1 MRTTDRYT
9 FILTAVRNEET
20 QFSRQVHPQHS
31 GLSLQWAKKDNAYFT
46 PTISGNLK
54 FVGDD
59 FTAIHSQ
66 SVKTQFILSILEKG
80 ITLAQLTFRKTDCTT
95 DLNHR
100 ILEVKPNIKNPYS
113 KLTDKLDEEYNL
125 LHLGIDKKS
134 LNCRLFPAMNTYF
147 ADDTETHL
155 FRLEDY
161 STLSVQQ
168 QETSYWRLTQG
179 KTYDNSFW
187 QGMHFSGYPVIS
199 LLFIDHKT
207 ETKYLF
213 KFSVF
218 DFADS
223 TDTESYTY
231 NIGQTAMAGT
241 IKYITVTGIG
251 STNQFKIGLPSHVIG
266 DDRYIIDGTSIF
278 IRSNLT
284 YGQGIG
290 MKRIETT
297 YGQLHNN
304 LTQVRMEFDS
314 GLGTITYGLDIYSF
328 IYYYGYVTHKVYEDR
343 LINSNKYIRD
353 ILGDDI
359 NFKSRGAYT
368 ESESGVAQMKT
379 YVSFST
385 NKSTTNNGYKKIQ
398 DEDAY
403 YAPPNTEDKWIPVKQ
418 DNWVSG
424 ISFWQK
430 PLYIN
435 RSLFSQEVADTPI
448 NDFYSL
454 GDAIKAVVSKIDDRV
469 VFEPDEAH
477 SKFLFASK
485 NPVSREKQGLLY
497 ITQKSNILKLGYDYP
512 AWLAPITLGKI
523 FTLLKNAF
531 NCRWDI
537 YRDENTGLYHLR
549 IEHLLFYMNG
559 GSYSSSQR
567 TTLDLTSIH
576 DTANHLPI
584 SFNTSHW
591 NYQSGSGG
599 TSQATSYEYGWMDTQ
614 SKLFDGEKITIPQ
627 DLQIFEKESVEERKV
642 DRFDSDID
650 FCIGVPS
657 QISSDGF
664 AIVMESTSNAG
675 YVWRDRYTDKYIGQN
690 YILSFTYLQKNFGL
704 YGLYSDSVSIGEDT
718 LYLVPRVGRLR
729 TSDIRFRV
737 PKGTEVKP
745 EMNIKTEVGEG
756 EISNLKL
763 DFTSDTYEATVLYQT
778 EN

>member
-1 MRTTDRYT
+1 MG
-9 FILTAVRNEET
+9 E
-20 QFSRQVHPQHS
+20 
-31 GLSLQWAKKDNAYFT
+31 KKDNAYFT

-59 FTAIHSQ
+59 FTTSHSQ

-113 KLTDKLDEEYNL
+113 KLTDKLNEEYNL

-134 LNCRLFPAMNTYF
+134 LTVKVLPTIETYVRGDNTITTFTALSATQNSANPTTDREVLQYQFCAHPPTQNVSCYFWAYFEQGDYAGIYVGTSPYTQNGIYKLNRTDGQYALAISFINTSESRYARISLIDMTAQEAIDTTDLLAPTPLTGDVISPHNIVDYHNAILLPQINEAFYLNCWVVYGRYILRAPHEGF
-147 ADDTETHL
+147 ANFINAEENRKNIT
-155 FRLEDY
+155 
-161 STLSVQQ
+161 
-168 QETSYWRLTQG
+168 G
-179 KTYDNSFW
+179 DNSVYW
-187 QGMHFSGYPVIS
+187 
-199 LLFIDHKT
+199 K
-207 ETKYLF
+207 
-213 KFSVF
+213 
-218 DFADS
+218 
-223 TDTESYTY
+223 
-231 NIGQTAMAGT
+231 
-241 IKYITVTGIG
+241 
-251 STNQFKIGLPSHVIG
+251 
-266 DDRYIIDGTSIF
+266 
-278 IRSNLT
+278 
-284 YGQGIG
+284 
-290 MKRIETT
+290 
-297 YGQLHNN
+297 
-304 LTQVRMEFDS
+304 
-314 GLGTITYGLDIYSF
+314 
-328 IYYYGYVTHKVYEDR
+328 GYVGIAQISTRVG
-343 LINSNKYIRD
+343 NSGQYR
-353 ILGDDI
+353 
-359 NFKSRGAYT
+359 
-368 ESESGVAQMKT
+368 
-379 YVSFST
+379 
-385 NKSTTNNGYKKIQ
+385 
-398 DEDAY
+398 
-403 YAPPNTEDKWIPVKQ
+403 TEDDKWYLPPD
-418 DNWVSG
+418 DNNEWLPLYRDSWAKHVSLWTRNG
-424 ISFWQK
+424 LSLTINNIT
-430 PLYIN
+430 YIN
-435 RSLFSQEVADTPI
+435 RITYNDITNYCAYSIVR
-448 NDFYSL
+448 DFYPI

-642 DRFDSDID
+642 DWFDSDID

-690 YILSFTYLQKNFGL
+690 YILSFTYLQKTFGL

-718 LYLVPRVGRLR
+718 LYLVPKVGRLR